1 MSLTAKQK
9 DLLIQIVTATA
20 SEPGFMF
27 APNDKNLKALTDAGF
42 IEVNE
47 ATKDEAGRV
56 AVRATNYALAIE
68 QPDISAAEVIEPAE
82 PAAPQ
87 TAGFVIIDTVPMPTD
102 IRTRGKSSTYP
113 FDKLEVSQSFFIPGE
128 DAAKKFAST
137 VSSATARFAVPD
149 PTGKTRE
156 KKSLAKYSGDVIDPE
171 SGMILHKAGEPVLD
185 ENGAKTY
192 NVETVPATINTREFV
207 IRSVDD
213 GAPWGHPGVAGAGVW
228 RKS

>member
-1 MSLTAKQK
+1 MSITAKQK
-9 DLLIQIVTATA
+9 ELLALIATATA

-27 APNDKNLKALTDAGF
+27 APNDKNLKALADAGF

-56 AVRATNYALAIE
+56 AVRATAIAMT
-68 QPDISAAEVIEPAE
+68 PVPPVASATEVTEPAE

-87 TAGFVIIDTVPMPTD
+87 TVGFVIIDTVPMPTD

-137 VSSATARFAVPD
+137 VSSATARFAIPD

-156 KKSLAKYSGDVIDPE
+156 KKSLAKDAEGNPI
-171 SGMILHKAGEPVLD
+171 LD
-185 ENGAKTY
+185 EAGNKTY

-213 GAPWGHPGVAGAGVW
+213 GAPWGHSGVKGAGVW

>member
-27 APNDKNLKALTDAGF
+27 APNDKNLKALADAAMV
-42 IEVNE
+42 EVNE
-47 ATKDEAGRV
+47 ATKNEAGHV
-56 AVRATNYALAIE
+56 AVRATAIAMTPVE
-68 QPDISAAEVIEPAE
+68 PVAEVAEVNEPAE
-82 PAAPQ
+82 PATPSN
-87 TAGFVIIDTVPMPTD
+87 GFKIVSTVPVPTD